1 MGTQESKARITTQ
14 IDEWQRDLKTMKAKV
29 EAAAGDSKVEYQ
41 ERVNQLGE
49 QFDDFKLRAAKL
61 RDEAD
66 EKWDSGRKD
75 FELQWDEWQLRAKR
89 AWQDLVDGEPEE

>member
-1 MGTQESKARITTQ
+1 MDTHATKARIEAQ

-29 EAAAGDSKVEYQ
+29 DAAAGQTKAEYQ

-49 QFDDFKLRAAKL
+49 QLDDFKLWAAKAW
-61 RDEAD
+61 DEAD

-75 FELQWDEWQLRAKR
+75 FELQWEEWQVGAKR
-89 AWQDLVDGEPEE
+89 AWHDLLEGESEK

>member
-1 MGTQESKARITTQ
+1 VGTQETKARIEAQ

-29 EAAAGDSKVEYQ
+29 EAATGDSRVEYR

-49 QFDDFKLRAAKL
+49 QFDDFKIRTAKM

-66 EKWDSGRKD
+66 DTLDSGRKD

-89 AWQDLVDGEPEE
+89 AWRDLTDGEPEK